1 MNNRPIQLAILGLG
15 TVGTGVVEL
24 LQNNLDEMTRRTGR
38 EIKITHVGTRRNRTD
53 IPTDIKQSADL
64 LDIVQQD
71 DVDIVVE
78 LMGGTTTAKEVIL
91 AAIEHGKHIVTAN
104 KALLAEHG
112 NEVLPRRRP
121 RASKWRMKPRLQAV
135 FRLSKSYVKA

>member
-38 EIKITHVGTRRNRTD
+38 EIKITHAGTRRNRAD

-78 LMGGTTTAKEVIL
+78 LMGGTTTAK
-91 AAIEHGKHIVTAN
+91 
-104 KALLAEHG
+104 
-112 NEVLPRRRP
+112 
-121 RASKWRMKPRLQAV
+121 
-135 FRLSKSYVKA
+135 